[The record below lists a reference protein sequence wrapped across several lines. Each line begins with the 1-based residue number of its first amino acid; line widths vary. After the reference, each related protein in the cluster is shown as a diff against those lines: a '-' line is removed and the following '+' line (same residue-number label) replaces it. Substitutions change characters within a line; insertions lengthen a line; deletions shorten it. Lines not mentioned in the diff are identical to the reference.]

1 MRGGN
6 HSSKKR
12 GWRMSCLLR
21 ETMTA
26 EEGEVSREGNT
37 EEGGRGGGGTS
48 TRADFFMMRKGRESQ
63 RSAVG
68 GRELKWQRI
77 NKTEGVCGT

>member
-1 MRGGN
+1 VIGGENRGMKRGMRGGN

-37 EEGGRGGGGTS
+37 EVGGGRGGGPRRG
-48 TRADFFMMRKGRESQ
+48 ADFFMMRKGRA
-63 RSAVG
+63 SATECG
-68 GRELKWQRI
+68 GW
-77 NKTEGVCGT
+77 